1 MIMVQVNVNVWWSA
15 GRGDGDSYDTEY
27 EFTDEQYAL
36 FRKCLRDGSTPEE
49 KEEIA
54 GIWEKIEEE
63 LIAELKENSLEYEEE
78 NYRDECLIDPDSDE
92 YDPDGDEEQFT
103 MDIEEWWDEQYTAGA
118 DLLDFEANEY
128 EFNITLASGKE
139 TSFKF
144 NLYEDEAEKLQDLQD
159 DGSTL
164 DELKDDSAYDYI
176 YEELLAEIKNNL
188 QEDFDSEEDDTDIQ
202 FEIE

>member
-1 MIMVQVNVNVWWSA
+1 MVEVNVNVWWSA

-63 LIAELKENSLEYEEE
+63 LVAELKDNSLEYEEE
-78 NYRDECLIDPDSDE
+78 NYRDDCLIDPDSDE

-118 DLLDFEANEY
+118 DLVDFEVEEY
-128 EFNITLASGKE
+128 EFNITLSSGKD
-139 TSFKF
+139 TSFNF
-144 NLYEDEAEKLQDLQD
+144 NLYGDEAEKLQDLQD

-164 DELKDDSAYDYI
+164 DELKDDSAYVYL
-176 YEELLAEIKNNL
+176 YEELLEAIKENLEEEIDL
-188 QEDFDSEEDDTDIQ
+188 AEDDIDIY
-202 FEIE
+202 FEVE